1 MITINI
7 PSDLNLKVSEKDF
20 EHLAIANRDLRL
32 ERKSNGELI
41 IMPPTGGETGKSN
54 TEIILQLAMWNKQ
67 TEKGVVFDSSTG
79 FKMPSSAI
87 LSPDASWVLNE
98 KWNSLTPEQKKKFP
112 PICPE
117 FVIELRSPTDR
128 LQTLQDKMSEYI
140 NNGLKLGWSID
151 SINKKVAIY
160 RQNKAV
166 EILDNPTIVSGENL
180 LPGFSLDL
188 TQVW

>member
-1 MITINI
+1 
-7 PSDLNLKVSEKDF
+7 
-20 EHLAIANRDLRL
+20 
-32 ERKSNGELI
+32 
-41 IMPPTGGETGKSN
+41 
-54 TEIILQLAMWNKQ
+54 
-67 TEKGVVFDSSTG
+67 
-79 FKMPSSAI
+79 
-87 LSPDASWVLNE
+87 
-98 KWNSLTPEQKKKFP
+98 
-112 PICPE
+112 
-117 FVIELRSPTDR
+117 
-128 LQTLQDKMSEYI
+128 MSEYI